1 MNNIIIG
8 SILIIASLFGFVYW
22 WWDVILLLKGLI
34 PLVFLFVGI
43 VAVFA
48 GLECRTGKETTAT
61 DKAK

>member
-8 SILIIASLFGFVYW
+8 SILVIASLFGFVSW

-48 GLECRTGKETTAT
+48 GLECRTEKETSAT
-61 DKAK
+61 GKAK